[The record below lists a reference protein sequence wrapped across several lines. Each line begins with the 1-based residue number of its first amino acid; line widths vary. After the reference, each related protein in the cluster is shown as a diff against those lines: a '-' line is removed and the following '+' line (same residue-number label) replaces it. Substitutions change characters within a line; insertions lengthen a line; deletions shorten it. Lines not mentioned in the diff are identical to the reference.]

1 MFEHPYGP
9 LSLLPPLAAIVLAI
23 ATRRVVLSLCSGVF
37 LGALILSGGNPWR
50 AVAAML
56 EDHLWTS
63 LTDPAHLRVFAF
75 TALMGAMVGVVH
87 RSGGMLGV
95 VQLLAPW
102 ARGRRSGQIVTW
114 LLGLAVFFDDYA
126 NTLLLGTTLR
136 PLADRLGISREKLAY
151 LADSTAAPV
160 AGLALVST
168 WVAGEIG
175 FIQAGFAGLDTG
187 TVDVDAFRIFVAT
200 IPYRFYVL
208 WALMLVPLVALLGRD
223 IGSMW
228 RAERRALAERR
239 RCDAVATDQPPSD
252 QAEVPPRWHNAILPV
267 FVVIGVTGWLLVAT
281 GRQSLIAEARQSGA
295 EGEAAT
301 TSADPVD
308 PPMSAEGPSPGW
320 LDSFAAG
327 DSYLALLYGSLAGLV
342 TALVWIRWQG
352 TVSWDELRAA
362 GLGGARQMLPA
373 LIVLWLAWAL
383 SAMTDQDRLG
393 TAVYLGQLLEGR
405 ISAPWLPTTVFVLS
419 SLVAFA
425 TGTSWGTMG
434 ILMPLVIRVAWQV
447 LSADGRPDAVHDP
460 LLLATIGSVLAG
472 AIFGDHCSPLS
483 DTTILSSHASGCNH
497 VEHVRTQIPYALLAG
512 GVAILAGTLPV
523 GFGASP
529 WLMPPL
535 AAAALIIGL
544 CWFGRRVDGP

>member
-23 ATRRVVLSLCSGVF
+23 VTRRVVFSLCSGVF

-187 TVDVDAFRIFVAT
+187 AGEVDAFRIFVAT

-228 RAERRALAERR
+228 HAERRALAERR
-239 RCDAVATDQPPSD
+239 QRDESPADRAQSVHAD
-252 QAEVPPRWHNAILPV
+252 VPPRWHNAVLPV
-267 FVVIGVTGWLLVAT
+267 LVVIGVTGWLLVAT
-281 GRQSLIAEARQSGA
+281 GRQSLIGETREPSAESGA
-295 EGEAAT
+295 AT
-301 TSADPVD
+301 VPAEQVD
-308 PPMSAEGPSPGW
+308 PPAPANRPVPGW

-342 TALVWIRWQG
+342 TAVLWVRWQG
-352 TVSWDELRAA
+352 TVPWDELRAA

-405 ISAPWLPTTVFVLS
+405 ISAPWLPTAVFVLS
-419 SLVAFA
+419 SLVAFS

-447 LSADGRPDAVHDP
+447 LSADGRPDAIHDP

-483 DTTILSSHASGCNH
+483 DTTILSSHASGCGH
-497 VEHVRTQIPYALLAG
+497 VEHVRTQLPYAMLAG
-512 GVAILAGTLPV
+512 GVAILLGTLPV
-523 GFGASP
+523 GFGANP

-535 AAAALIIGL
+535 AAAALVIGL
-544 CWFGRRVDGP
+544 FWFGRRVDVP

>member
-23 ATRRVVLSLCSGVF
+23 VTRRVVFSLCSGVF

-187 TVDVDAFRIFVAT
+187 AAEVDAFRIFVAT

-228 RAERRALAERR
+228 HAERRALAKLRHRDESPADRSQSVHA
-239 RCDAVATDQPPSD
+239 D
-252 QAEVPPRWHNAILPV
+252 VPPRWHNAVLPV
-267 FVVIGVTGWLLVAT
+267 LVVIGVTGWLLIAT
-281 GRQSLIAEARQSGA
+281 GRQSLTGETRKPGAESGA
-295 EGEAAT
+295 APVPAEQ
-301 TSADPVD
+301 VD
-308 PPMSAEGPSPGW
+308 PPAPADRPVPGW

-342 TALVWIRWQG
+342 TAVLWVRWQG
-352 TVSWDELRAA
+352 TVPWDELRAA

-405 ISAPWLPTTVFVLS
+405 ISAPWLPTAVFVLS
-419 SLVAFA
+419 SLVAFS

-447 LSADGRPDAVHDP
+447 LSADGRPDAIHDP

-497 VEHVRTQIPYALLAG
+497 VEHVRTQMPYALLAG
-512 GVAILAGTLPV
+512 GVAILVGTLPV
-523 GFGASP
+523 GFGANP

-535 AAAALIIGL
+535 AAAALVVGL
-544 CWFGRRVDGP
+544 FLFGRRVDVP